1 MDKEKLNVYT
11 ANFPD
16 IQLEWIVVVYV
27 KAKNKKEANEKL
39 SSLKLKNYSYWKASL
54 SLLCNFDKLDT
65 TEKNSFNE
73 DGFLIFEAER

>member
-39 SSLKLKNYSYWKASL
+39 SSLKLKNY
-54 SLLCNFDKLDT
+54 
-65 TEKNSFNE
+65 
-73 DGFLIFEAER
+73 